1 MESTSGEVTA
11 SSVQPDPKQ
20 AVIGMAVESWRFAR
34 LFSRLLQKIDITE
47 QQRYANQFNFF
58 LKSMEENVE
67 RAGMRLINLVGQPY
81 DPGMAASAINLVD
94 FAPDDALVVE
104 QMIEPIIMNKD
115 GVVKQGTIV
124 VGKVSR

>member
-1 MESTSGEVTA
+1 
-11 SSVQPDPKQ
+11 
-20 AVIGMAVESWRFAR
+20 MAVESWRFAR
-34 LFSRLLQKIDITE
+34 LFSRLLQKIDIAE

-67 RAGMRLINLVGQPY
+67 RAGMRLVNLVGQPY